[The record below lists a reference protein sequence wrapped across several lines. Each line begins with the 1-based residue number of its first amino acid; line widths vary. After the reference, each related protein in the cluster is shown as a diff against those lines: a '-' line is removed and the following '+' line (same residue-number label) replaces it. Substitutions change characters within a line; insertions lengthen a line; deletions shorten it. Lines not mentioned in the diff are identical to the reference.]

1 MQHINVELNT
11 SLNAVDI
18 DTDTVMP
25 VAQADFGNFYEIIQ
39 PKVVKRP
46 SMKEEKQKQVQAF
59 IERGNGL
66 GTAYEIVE
74 QDGLKRGNKVLYNYL
89 SNLYDFALDIFNS
102 DIQDVILD
110 AMRHKIKQT
119 TGKLPSSK
127 APLMT
132 IIVKYVVR
140 YVDRQTAHNYSRAL
154 RVAFEEDVP
163 VTELVKF
170 IEDSGGIAKI
180 TGTKAEK
187 KEQEINRQEVNERAE
202 LIRRLLIARGHDN
215 ALQVIDYEQAIQQWS
230 IKTENSKKEGEK
242 ESSKDT
248 GDFVIF
254 LSFYDKE
261 IKKYRIIEGNDF
273 GAPFEMSMFRHMAS
287 RIANKNEAMKKSVQ
301 ALERSILGYS
311 LEERDLAHQQ
321 KVQAILANVANKS
334 ELPEQAKET
343 ELA

>member
-18 DTDTVMP
+18 DTASVMP
-25 VAQADFGNFYEIIQ
+25 VAQTNFRNFYEITQ
-39 PKVVKRP
+39 PKLVKRP

-59 IERGNGL
+59 IDRGNGL
-66 GTAYEIVE
+66 GTAYEVVE

-102 DIQDVILD
+102 DIKDVILD
-110 AMRHKIKQT
+110 AMRHKIKQS

-154 RVAFEEDVP
+154 RVAFDEDVP
-163 VTELVKF
+163 VNELVKF
-170 IEDSGGIAKI
+170 IENAGGIAKI

-187 KEQEINRQEVNERAE
+187 KEQEIYRQEVNERAV
-202 LIRRLLIARGHDN
+202 LLHRLLLARGHDT
-215 ALQVIDYEQAIQQWS
+215 ALPVFDYDDAIVQWG
-230 IKTENSKKEGEK
+230 IKTENSKKEGEN
-242 ESSKDT
+242 ESNKDT

-254 LSFYDKE
+254 LAVYDNE
-261 IKKYRIIEGNDF
+261 SKKYRVIEGNDF

-287 RIANKNEAMKKSVQ
+287 RIANNNAALKNNVQ
-301 ALERSILGYS
+301 SLERSIWGS
-311 LEERDLAHQQ
+311 SQEDRDMELQQ
-321 KVQAILANVANKS
+321 KVQATLGHIPNMAESIA
-334 ELPEQAKET
+334 QAAET
-343 ELA
+343 EPA